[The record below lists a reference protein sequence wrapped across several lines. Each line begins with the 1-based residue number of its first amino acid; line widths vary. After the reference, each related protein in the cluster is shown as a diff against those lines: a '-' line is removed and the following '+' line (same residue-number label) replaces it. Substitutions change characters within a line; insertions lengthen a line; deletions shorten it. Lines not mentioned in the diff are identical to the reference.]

1 MADPDLRKAAYRKRD
16 TAPFIWFLLLSLI
29 INGVGAVGGWWL
41 KFPVPEEEKIIP
53 VELQDMDDVEKLGSP
68 DAPEEP
74 PPPDPEPTPPPPEP
88 EPTPP
93 PLDKPPE
100 FEIPEATPTPI
111 PAPVATPQPT
121 PKPASTPA
129 LKPAA
134 KPQTSPHLPA
144 ATAPGLV
151 KGSLTGAADGTGHGG
166 PRTGTQFVRRPS
178 PPYPPQAQQMHI
190 TGDVRVTI
198 TVADGTITD
207 VSASTGPSMLT
218 SAAIRWIKGNW
229 KAAPGFSGTVVLPIS
244 FVLH

>member
-16 TAPFIWFLLLSLI
+16 TGPFIWFLILSLI
-29 INGVGAVGGWWL
+29 INGVGAVGGWWI
-41 KFPVPEEEKIIP
+41 KFPPPEVDKIIP

-100 FEIPEATPTPI
+100 FEIPEVTPTPA
-111 PAPVATPQPT
+111 PAPVATPRPT
-121 PKPASTPA
+121 PKPAVAAP
-129 LKPAA
+129 KPAA
-134 KPQTSPHLPA
+134 KPQAATPA
-144 ATAPGLV
+144 AAPVPGLV
-151 KGSLTGAADGTGHGG
+151 KGSPTGAPDGTGHGG
-166 PRTGTQFVRRPS
+166 PRTGAQFLRRPN
-178 PPYPPQAQQMHI
+178 PQYPPQALQMHI
-190 TGDVRVTI
+190 TGDVRVSI
-198 TVADGTITD
+198 TVSNGTITD
-207 VSASTGPSMLT
+207 VSASSGPPMLT

-229 KAAPGFSGTVVLPIS
+229 KAAPTFSGTVVLPIS